1 MFAVFYVMLF
11 SFMKPVSKQTS
22 AAKLNNRLQA
32 KNFSEH
38 TSRLHLM
45 FSKTILYLYL
55 WKIHIGTILLCFIL

>member
-32 KNFSEH
+32 KNFSEA